1 MKSTSFS
8 SIYAYVGIVLVVLI
22 QLAAGQ
28 AQEGNQDITGGEDD
42 GGSIQ
47 NGYQSYVNDMNSAA
61 SVREAMET
69 LSWASKGSSWMV
81 VSAEATSEEVGHF
94 KQRLKYDRTLTY
106 SCASLVPFPCRL
118 SQAQVQATPS
128 SSDSE
133 VAYATEAVETPVAV
147 TPTPAAIV
155 STETKS
161 TSSSSSNTLAIG
173 LGVGIPLAVLSI
185 LSVSSSCSNT
195 LVRFPDLDCA
205 IKADIDTVNETCRL
219 PVL

>member
-81 VSAEATSEEVGHF
+81 VSAEATSEEVRDTHYHCSHIHGALHTNT
-94 KQRLKYDRTLTY
+94 RR
-106 SCASLVPFPCRL
+106 R
-118 SQAQVQATPS
+118 
-128 SSDSE
+128 
-133 VAYATEAVETPVAV
+133 AVYFVDYPR
-147 TPTPAAIV
+147 PRSKPPLPAAIV
-155 STETKS
+155 K
-161 TSSSSSNTLAIG
+161 
-173 LGVGIPLAVLSI
+173 
-185 LSVSSSCSNT
+185 
-195 LVRFPDLDCA
+195 
-205 IKADIDTVNETCRL
+205 L
-219 PVL
+219 PMLQKQLKHP